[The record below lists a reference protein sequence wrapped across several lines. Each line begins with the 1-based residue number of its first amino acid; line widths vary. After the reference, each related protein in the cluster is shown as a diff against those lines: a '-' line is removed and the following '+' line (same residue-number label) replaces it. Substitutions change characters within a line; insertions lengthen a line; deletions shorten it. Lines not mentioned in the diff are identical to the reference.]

1 MMKLRKSEKGQALV
15 LIVFAIVGMLAL
27 VGLAMDGGQSFSDR
41 RKAQNA
47 ADSAALAA
55 ALKYQRN
62 TGHSLTDVENNA
74 KSAATVNGYEDGVN
88 GTTVTYNE
96 DDDDTCPGGDGK
108 LFTVTINSTVSTW
121 FAPVVGVKE
130 VKNTVTATTRACPAV
145 WAPPFNGAAVVGLDP
160 NGTSVTSGTSGA
172 VKWKLKGGG
181 IFANNDAF
189 TKTGTSITFTPAGT
203 CVEAVGTASNFG
215 CTPVL
220 QNQTAKKYNYPTDII
235 EMLPPI
241 PTCTGTAY
249 TGADGK
255 VHVDSDAAKAA
266 TGSVVNDIDHDF
278 APGLYCVDIPSG
290 MNTYSGCTQGVGVTL
305 YIRSDGPFTVKYKAA
320 TGCVAIQAPTT
331 GAYAGIAIFS
341 HITPSSYNTP
351 PTCTQNFEF
360 RGQGAMNN
368 KGTIFLPSAC
378 IDWRGT
384 SSGDN
389 MKSQLIGFQVSSNGD
404 ADVAIN
410 YDPDDNYNILQPNV
424 LELVK

>member
-1 MMKLRKSEKGQALV
+1 MQLRKSEKGQALV

-62 TGHSLTDVENNA
+62 TGHTLTGVENNA
-74 KSAATVNGYEDGVN
+74 KAAATVNGYGDGIN

-96 DDDDTCPGGDGK
+96 ADDDTCPGGDGK
-108 LFTVTINSTVSTW
+108 LFTVTITSTVKTW

-130 VKNTVTATTRACPAV
+130 VKNTVAATTRACPAAWV
-145 WAPPFNGAAVVGLDP
+145 PPFNGAAVVGLNP
-160 NGTSVTSGTSGA
+160 NGISVTSGTSGS
-172 VKWKLKGGG
+172 VKWKLNGGG
-181 IFANNDAF
+181 IFANNNAF
-189 TKTGTSITFTPAGT
+189 TKTGTSITFSPAGT

-220 QNQTAKKYNYPTDII
+220 QNQTAKKYNYPADII

-241 PTCTGTAY
+241 PTCQGTAHA
-249 TGADGK
+249 GADGK
-255 VHVDSDAAKAA
+255 IHVDSDPALAA
-266 TGSVVNDIDHDF
+266 TGSVVNGLEHNF
-278 APGLYCVDIPSG
+278 APGLYCIDGLSG
-290 MNTYSGCTQGVGVTL
+290 MITMNTCTTGTDVTL
-305 YIRSDGPFTVKYKAA
+305 YIRSNGYFDAKYTANH
-320 TGCVAIQAPTT
+320 GCVAIQAPAT
-331 GAYAGIAIFS
+331 GTYAGIAIFS

-384 SSGDN
+384 SSGNN

-404 ADVAIN
+404 ADVTIN
-410 YDPDDNYNILQPNV
+410 YDPNDNYNILHPNI
-424 LELVK
+424 LELEK